1 MKILVTGGCG
11 FIGSHIVDAYVAA
24 GHDVC
29 VIDNLSSGMRR
40 HLNAKAKL
48 YECDITSPQA
58 QAIIA
63 SEKPDV
69 INHHAAQ
76 INVHLSTQNPLLDMS
91 INIGGLLNILEAA
104 KNVSVQKVIF
114 ASSGGA
120 IHGAQTVFP
129 ASETDVV
136 SPATPYG
143 ITKLTGEY
151 YLAYFQAQY
160 GMKTAALRYANV
172 YGPRQGPK
180 GDAGV
185 VAIFIQNALQDK
197 VSTIFGDGKQ
207 TRDYVSV
214 DDVVRVNLLALE
226 EQFEGVFHVGTAVE
240 TTVTQVW
247 QLVQQALGT
256 KHDCIYGL
264 ARSGETQRSV
274 LSAQLLERKF
284 GWKPQVQL
292 TQGIADTVRW
302 FQEQ

>member
-11 FIGSHIVDAYVAA
+11 FIGSHVVDAYLAA
-24 GHDVC
+24 GHEVV
-29 VIDNLSSGMRR
+29 VIDNLSSGMKCN
-40 HLNAKAKL
+40 LNTKAKL
-48 YECDITSPQA
+48 YECDITSQQA
-58 QAIIA
+58 QAVIA
-63 SEKPDV
+63 TEKPDV

-76 INVHLSTQNPLLDMS
+76 INVHLSTQNPLLDMN
-91 INIGGLLNILEAA
+91 INVGGLLNILEAA
-104 KNVSVQKVIF
+104 KNASVKKIIF

-129 ASETDVV
+129 ASETDEV
-136 SPATPYG
+136 SPASPYG

-160 GMKTAALRYANV
+160 GIKSVALRYANV

-197 VSTIFGDGKQ
+197 VSTIFGDGAQ

-214 DDVVRVNLLALE
+214 VDVAQVNLLALQ
-226 EQFEGVFHVGTAVE
+226 EQFDGIFHVGTAVE

-247 QLVQQALGT
+247 QYVQNALGK
-256 KHDCIYGL
+256 KHDCIHGL
-264 ARSGETQRSV
+264 ARSGETQRSA
-274 LSAQLLERKF
+274 LSAKLLEQKF
-284 GWKPQVQL
+284 GWKPQVQIV
-292 TQGIADTVRW
+292 QGITETARW
-302 FQEQ
+302 FQRQ